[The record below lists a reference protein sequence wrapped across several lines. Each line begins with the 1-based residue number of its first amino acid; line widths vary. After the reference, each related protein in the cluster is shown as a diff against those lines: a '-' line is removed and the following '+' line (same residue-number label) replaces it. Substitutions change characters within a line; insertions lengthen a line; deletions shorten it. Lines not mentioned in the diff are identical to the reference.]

1 MRSVFFEQNRRPY
14 IRDALYIVG
23 GQHAPVRQYGSFN
36 SVQGRQ
42 EVELINEVVSAL
54 TWKMAKK
61 MRKAS
66 TMSAT
71 MYEKAAKVKAIFH
84 AELRVAENLMASVF
98 AVTLLVVRL
107 SFPYCRCCEG
117 VASR

>member
-1 MRSVFFEQNRRPY
+1 M
-14 IRDALYIVG
+14 
-23 GQHAPVRQYGSFN
+23 
-36 SVQGRQ
+36 
-42 EVELINEVVSAL
+42 LINEVVPAL

-84 AELRVAENLMASVF
+84 AELRVAGEPDGFGVRRYVVGCSAFFS
-98 AVTLLVVRL
+98 LLPL
-107 SFPYCRCCEG
+107 L
-117 VASR
+117 